1 MKDKEDTNENMRDRE
16 KGMINLNFAG
26 IRSREELYRYLQ
38 EKLNLPE
45 SRGENLDN
53 IYAVLTEASGKIH
66 IIVEGLSKSRRRLG
80 SYLDGVLK
88 TLRAAEA
95 VTEDLTIEVRGQI
108 DADKEWLDNP
118 AVVEQSCAYSRPVMT
133 APDGKPVPH
142 NSREGL
148 LYRAEGMPYVRLRFP
163 NAMNVQLQIGDIM
176 YPFLETEKDVW
187 TVDLPLEP
195 GFYYV
200 HLYVD
205 NCLAISPFLSIGY
218 GFSRPVNYIEVG
230 PVPEFLQMH
239 DVPHGDIRH
248 EYYPSAVTGRTESC
262 ICYVPPGY
270 EEGTLEYPVLYLQHG
285 FGENERGWIWQ
296 GKVNHIMDNLLAEGK
311 AVPMLIVM
319 ANGMVMEEDGDG
331 EAVLRHSLFP
341 EELVQDIIP
350 FIEKK
355 YRVKKDRDHRAMAG
369 LSMGSMQ
376 TSMTVCRYSQL
387 FGWEG
392 LFSGFMHNF
401 IGEDPDNSYLEIMKE
416 KEFQEKQYLFFRAMG
431 RQDEF
436 WDFFTEDDA
445 FCEENGIPC
454 VRREYRGGH
463 DWNVWRQCIYDFL
476 PQLFREDAEK

>member
-230 PVPEFLQMH
+230 RCRNFYRCTMC
-239 DVPHGDIRH
+239 R
-248 EYYPSAVTGRTESC
+248 TGISGMS
-262 ICYVPPGY
+262 I
-270 EEGTLEYPVLYLQHG
+270 
-285 FGENERGWIWQ
+285 I
-296 GKVNHIMDNLLAEGK
+296 LL
-311 AVPMLIVM
+311 L
-319 ANGMVMEEDGDG
+319 
-331 EAVLRHSLFP
+331 
-341 EELVQDIIP
+341 
-350 FIEKK
+350 
-355 YRVKKDRDHRAMAG
+355 
-369 LSMGSMQ
+369 
-376 TSMTVCRYSQL
+376 
-387 FGWEG
+387 
-392 LFSGFMHNF
+392 
-401 IGEDPDNSYLEIMKE
+401 
-416 KEFQEKQYLFFRAMG
+416 
-431 RQDEF
+431 
-436 WDFFTEDDA
+436 
-445 FCEENGIPC
+445 
-454 VRREYRGGH
+454 
-463 DWNVWRQCIYDFL
+463 
-476 PQLFREDAEK
+476 